1 MMEHIETVTNKVEMG
16 SGTAVSYD
24 VQYGSASTSKV
35 SSYQPSPTG
44 SLTITRSISFLY
56 SEYVVGVLFVALS
69 SIFILTMPSSL
80 TKAGAMSAL
89 FQRVF
94 KRTLDIVGSLVG
106 MVLAAPLFILI
117 PIAIKLE
124 SSGPAFYTQTRV
136 GINRRKGSRRYHQ
149 RAGVSCERKDDR
161 RIENLFGKPFE
172 VLKFRTMRQDAETVS
187 GPVWATEDDPRV
199 TRVGKLLRKTRLDEI
214 PQFINILIGD
224 MSLVGPR
231 PERPKFVKELVEQ
244 VPGYADRLT
253 VKPGLTGLA
262 QVVNGYDSS
271 LDSVVRKVS
280 LDCRYINTWT
290 PWLELKI
297 ILKTVKVMFTG
308 KGAH

>member
-1 MMEHIETVTNKVEMG
+1 MESMKTVTNKVEMG
-16 SGTAVSYD
+16 SGTAVTYD
-24 VQYGSASTSKV
+24 VQHGAATKI
-35 SSYQPSPTG
+35 SSYEPAPTG

-80 TKAGAMSAL
+80 TKAGAMNAL

-94 KRTLDIVGSLVG
+94 KRTLDIVGSIVG
-106 MVLAAPLFILI
+106 LVLASPLFILI
-117 PIAIKLE
+117 PLAIKLE
-124 SSGPAFYTQTRV
+124 SRGPAFYTQTRV
-136 GINRRKGSRRYHQ
+136 GINRRKASRRYHQ
-149 RAGVSCERKDDR
+149 RAGVSCERKNDR
-161 RIENLFGKPFE
+161 RVENQYGKLFD
-172 VLKFRTMRQDAETVS
+172 VIKFRTMRQDAETVS
-187 GPVWATEDDPRV
+187 GPVWATEDDPRI
-199 TRVGKLLRKTRLDEI
+199 TRVGKFLRKTRLDEI
-214 PQFINILIGD
+214 PQFVNILIGD

-231 PERPKFVKELVEQ
+231 PERPKFVKELVDQ
-244 VPGYADRLT
+244 VPGYANRLT

-280 LDCRYINTWT
+280 LDCQYINTWT